1 MSGTE
6 KDELRPTPPR
16 AADTR
21 HAALT
26 MLADNYE
33 RMGNIPAYRR
43 ALHELTELEPANH
56 ATWFRLGNVL
66 AGLGQHEQAV
76 AAYARVLALR
86 SAPEPHFNSANSLAA
101 LGRLADAVKAFEAAL
116 LMRPGWG
123 ECLTNMANAQLEL
136 GQHQAARDSLEKAL
150 GIQGDS
156 AQIRRNLANLS
167 LFEGLS
173 ERALTL
179 YESRLDVEPFT
190 NMPTYGLVPLG
201 RQSPDGKRILVQ
213 WEQAF
218 GDVIQMLRFVP
229 RLEARASGCVWQLL
243 KPLHELARR
252 AFPGITLVEP
262 GQLPDMAF
270 DARLPYTSLPLAL
283 GQFEDAMV
291 PSAPYLRP
299 DPAKV
304 KVWKD
309 RTAGATPLI
318 GLAWRGRENPRFRSV
333 PLPQL
338 VPLLRTGAAFLA
350 LQKDITQEERRFL
363 SLFPNVI
370 DASEGLFD
378 FDDTAA
384 AIAST
389 MLVISIDTAVAHLA
403 GALGRPCWV
412 MVKKASDWRWK
423 ASGPKCVWY
432 PSLHLF
438 RQQRFLDWSDV
449 IEKLRLALL
458 SQPGSSRQSPAGQN
472 P

>member
-1 MSGTE
+1 MSGSGN
-6 KDELRPTPPR
+6 DESPPLPR
-16 AADTR
+16 VADAR
-21 HAALT
+21 HATLT

-43 ALHELTELEPANH
+43 ALHELTELEPSNH
-56 ATWFRLGNVL
+56 TTWFRLGNVL
-66 AGLGQHEQAV
+66 AGLGLHEQAV
-76 AAYARVLALR
+76 GAYGRVLALW
-86 SAPEPHFNSANSLAA
+86 SAAEPHFNSANSLMA
-101 LGRLADAVKAFEAAL
+101 LGRLADAVKAFDTAL
-116 LMRPGWG
+116 QMRPGWS
-123 ECLTNMANAQLEL
+123 ECLTNMSNAQLEL
-136 GQHQAARDSLEKAL
+136 GQHQAARNSLEKAL
-150 GIQGDS
+150 GIQDDN
-156 AQIRRNLANLS
+156 AQIRRNLANLL
-167 LFEGLS
+167 LFDGLS
-173 ERALTL
+173 ERALAL

-190 NMPTYGLVPLG
+190 NMPTYGLPPLG

-229 RLEARASGCVWQLL
+229 RLEARAGACVWQLL
-243 KPLHELARR
+243 KPLHELALR

-262 GQLPDMAF
+262 GQRPDMAF

-283 GQFEDAMV
+283 GQFDDAMV

-299 DPAKV
+299 DPAMV

-309 RTAGATPLI
+309 WTQGRTPLI

-333 PLPQL
+333 PVAQL
-338 VPLLRTGAAFLA
+338 VPLLRTGLSFLA

-370 DASEGLFD
+370 DASDRLTD

-389 MLVISIDTAVAHLA
+389 AVVISIDTAVAHLA

-412 MVKKASDWRWK
+412 MLKKASDWRWK
-423 ASGPKCVWY
+423 ASGPKTVWY

-438 RQQRFLDWSDV
+438 RQQRFRDWSDV

-458 SQPGSSRQSPAGQN
+458 SQRKPD
-472 P
+472 

>member
-1 MSGTE
+1 MR
-6 KDELRPTPPR
+6 L
-16 AADTR
+16 
-21 HAALT
+21 LT
-26 MLADNYE
+26 DGARGDLHVLLAD
-33 RMGNIPAYRR
+33 RR
-43 ALHELTELEPANH
+43 NH
-56 ATWFRLGNVL
+56 ITRGEATGGGL
-66 AGLGQHEQAV
+66 AGID
-76 AAYARVLALR
+76 
-86 SAPEPHFNSANSLAA
+86 P
-101 LGRLADAVKAFEAAL
+101 DA
-116 LMRPGWG
+116 
-123 ECLTNMANAQLEL
+123 
-136 GQHQAARDSLEKAL
+136 H
-150 GIQGDS
+150 GI
-156 AQIRRNLANLS
+156 
-167 LFEGLS
+167 
-173 ERALTL
+173 
-179 YESRLDVEPFT
+179 FT
-190 NMPTYGLVPLG
+190 GT
-201 RQSPDGKRILVQ
+201 PDGHVTDAGEPRQHIAHL

-229 RLEARASGCVWQLL
+229 RLEARAETCVWQLL

-252 AFPGITLVEP
+252 AFPDITLVEP
-262 GQLPDMAF
+262 GQRPDTAF

-283 GQFEDAMV
+283 GQFDDAMV
-291 PSAPYLRP
+291 PAAPYLRP

-304 KVWKD
+304 KAWTD

-318 GLAWRGRENPRFRSV
+318 GLAWRGREKPRFRSV

-338 VPLLRTGAAFLA
+338 VPLLRTGAPFLA

-449 IEKLRLALL
+449 IEKLRLALS
-458 SQPGSSRQSPAGQN
+458 SQKSQ
-472 P
+472 